1 MWLSSAWVLLLA
13 ASPSLAVVIRATP
26 NPATAH
32 NARSGH
38 SQMKAALVAAVN
50 ASGTLENVPGRYVT
64 TITLNGR
71 DFRVAIDTG
80 SSDLWVVAPPDFQY
94 DSSGAQPVQIN
105 YGGGP
110 VNGTT
115 GFTSMQLGNYSVS
128 QQAFM
133 NATFVG
139 VSGIVDL
146 GLDGLMGMA
155 FNNLAASDITQILGP
170 QSSPSPQ
177 PFLFNIF
184 DQTPNVDNF
193 IGISLSRTG
202 DLEGS
207 ADASFTINELD
218 DDYATVSS
226 APQLP
231 LFPGTNGRWSILVD
245 AISVDGVGIPIGSV
259 VPNAPNGSLVVL
271 MDTGTP
277 TASLPPDILYAIYSQ
292 IPGASVAVQDDQMLF
307 VIPCNSTSIVTVT
320 IGGLPYPFHPLDLS
334 DIYTPV
340 DNGDGQNY
348 TACISSISSS
358 PGNPEFDALFGDTF
372 MRNVYSVFNF
382 GSSIANS
389 PTPAASMQLL
399 SQTDP
404 AAAVVDVVNV
414 RMAQLASLDPEFVG
428 VPEGFVA
435 ATPGSS
441 RPLNST
447 LDGSDDGSAAEG
459 AVHTSGAVADSTQ
472 DSSGNSDF
480 VNHYGVI
487 IIALLSAN
495 LLVVL
500 ILAVIGIALF
510 VKRNGKIGGSSRAP
524 KYAPVK
530 ITMDEPRKS
539 EVYDE
544 DRRYSD

>member
-1 MWLSSAWVLLLA
+1 MWLSSAC
-13 ASPSLAVVIRATP
+13 PSLAVVIRATP

-259 VPNAPNGSLVVL
+259 VPNAPNGSL
-271 MDTGTP
+271 
-277 TASLPPDILYAIYSQ
+277 

-404 AAAVVDVVNV
+404 A
-414 RMAQLASLDPEFVG
+414 RG
-428 VPEGFVA
+428 
-435 ATPGSS
+435 
-441 RPLNST
+441 
-447 LDGSDDGSAAEG
+447 
-459 AVHTSGAVADSTQ
+459 
-472 DSSGNSDF
+472 
-480 VNHYGVI
+480 
-487 IIALLSAN
+487 
-495 LLVVL
+495 
-500 ILAVIGIALF
+500 
-510 VKRNGKIGGSSRAP
+510 
-524 KYAPVK
+524 
-530 ITMDEPRKS
+530 
-539 EVYDE
+539 
-544 DRRYSD
+544 